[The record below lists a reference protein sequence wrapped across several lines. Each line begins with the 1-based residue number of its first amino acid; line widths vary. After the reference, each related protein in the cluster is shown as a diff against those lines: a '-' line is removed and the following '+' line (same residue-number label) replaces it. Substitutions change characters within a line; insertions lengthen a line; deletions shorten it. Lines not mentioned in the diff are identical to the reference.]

1 MINTCIGMLAHVDAG
16 KTTLTE
22 SLLYST
28 GAIRHLGRVDNRDT
42 FLDTD
47 TQERARGITIFS
59 KQAHINI
66 GERPVTLMDTPGHV
80 DFSSEMERTLQ
91 ILDYAILV
99 ISGADG
105 VQSHTDTLW
114 QLLKRYQVPVFIFV
128 NKMDQ
133 SGTNRARI
141 LEQLKNRLS
150 SSIVDFN
157 FPEQEEIALCDEEL
171 LERYL
176 AGETIETDE
185 IAMLIAQ
192 RKLFPVY
199 FGSALKMTGIDSLIS
214 GLSEYICDRMY
225 EDEFG
230 AKVYKI
236 SRDAQGNRL
245 THMKITGGKLTA
257 RMELEGLGKVNQI
270 RIYNGDKFTPVNEVT
285 AGSVCAVTGLD
296 NTYAGLSIG
305 SDADNCA
312 PVLEPVL
319 TYQLIPQNGV
329 DPVLLLP
336 KLRMLEEEDPE
347 LHIVWNELTKEIH
360 IQVMGMIQIEILTEQ
375 IKERFGIDVAFGT
388 GRIVYKETIAN
399 TVEGVGHF
407 EPLRH
412 YAEVHLIIEPLEQ
425 GSGIEYE
432 LDCPEDVLSKN
443 WQRLVL
449 THLCEKTHRGV
460 LTGSPLTDVRI
471 TLVTGRA
478 HIKHTVGGD
487 FRQATYRA
495 VRQGLMQAQSVLL
508 EPYYEFNLELPTNCV
523 GRAMTD
529 FERMYGSFTLAD
541 STGETGMSVITGTVP
556 VSTFKDYQLE
566 LTSYTK
572 GLGKITCRMAGYKPC
587 HNTDEVIAARM
598 YDPLSDT
605 HNPCDSVFC
614 AGGAG
619 YSVPWNEVFS
629 HMHMESVLAARTS
642 PSLDEY
648 AAYEEQ
654 LKKAR
659 RSGRSVSDEPI
670 GTDEIDAILKSTYY
684 SNSKKN
690 GEASRN
696 HYKKFS
702 SRRYDY
708 NPKDSSYKG
717 RETSQSTGKRYL
729 LVDGYNIIH
738 AWKELDELAA
748 INMDG
753 ARGRLLDILCNYQ
766 AMTNYYLIVVFD
778 AYRVKGHDTEI
789 SDYNN
794 IHVVYTKE
802 AETADRY
809 IEKFAHEHGRND
821 YVRVATSDGQEQI
834 IIIGQGCTLV
844 SAREFEKEVHDV
856 EESIRR
862 DYLKE

>member
-1 MINTCIGMLAHVDAG
+1 MLAHVDAG

-47 TQERARGITIFS
+47 SQERARGITIFS
-59 KQAHINI
+59 KQARIQL
-66 GERPVTLMDTPGHV
+66 GDRPVTLMDTPGHV

-133 SGTNRARI
+133 SGTNRARL

-157 FPEQEEIALCDEEL
+157 FPDYEEIALCDEAL

-176 AGETIETDE
+176 AGEQISTEET
-185 IAMLIAQ
+185 AMLIAQ
-192 RKLFPVY
+192 RKLFPAY
-199 FGSALKMTGIDSLIS
+199 FGSALKMSGVDSLID
-214 GLSEYICDRMY
+214 GLSTYICDRVY
-225 EDEFG
+225 DDTFG

-236 SRDAQGNRL
+236 SRDATGSRL
-245 THMKITGGKLTA
+245 THMKLTGGTLSA
-257 RMELEGLGKVNQI
+257 RTELDGYGKINQI
-270 RIYNGDKFTPVNEVT
+270 RIYNGEKFTSVSEVS
-285 AGSVCAVTGLD
+285 AGDVCAVTGLE
-296 NTYAGLSIG
+296 NTYAGLSLG
-305 SDADNCA
+305 NDTDTGT

-319 TYQLIPQNGV
+319 TYQLIPEDGT
-329 DPVLLLP
+329 DPVTLIP

-360 IQVMGMIQIEILTEQ
+360 IQVMGMVQIEILTEL
-375 IKERFGIDVAFGT
+375 IKSRFGVDVTFGT

-412 YAEVHLIIEPLEQ
+412 YAEVHLLIEPLEE

-432 LDCPEDVLSKN
+432 LDCPEDTLSRN

-471 TLVTGRA
+471 TLVAGRA
-478 HIKHTVGGD
+478 HLKHTVGGD

-495 VRQGLMQAQSVLL
+495 VRQGLMQAESVLL

-529 FERMYGSFTLAD
+529 FERMCGSFTLAD
-541 STGETGMSVITGTVP
+541 TASETGMSLITGIVP
-556 VSTFKDYQLE
+556 VSSFKDYQLE
-566 LTSYTK
+566 LNSYTK
-572 GLGKITCRMAGYKPC
+572 GLGKISCRMAGYKRC
-587 HNTDEVIAARM
+587 HNTEEVLAQRL

-605 HNPCDSVFC
+605 RNPCDSVFC

-619 YSVPWNEVFS
+619 YSVPWDEVFS
-629 HMHMESVLAARTS
+629 HMHIESVLAARTAS
-642 PSLDEY
+642 SNEY
-648 AAYEEQ
+648 TDYEEQ
-654 LKKAR
+654 LRKAR

-684 SNSKKN
+684 SNSKKS
-690 GEASRN
+690 GEGSRN
-696 HYKKFS
+696 HYKKYS

-717 RETSQSTGKRYL
+717 KEVSHSSGERYL
-729 LVDGYNIIH
+729 LVDGYNVIH

-766 AMTNYYLIVVFD
+766 AMTHYCLIVVFD

-789 SDYNN
+789 LDYHN

-844 SAREFEKEVHDV
+844 SAREFEQEVKEV
-856 EESIRR
+856 EEKIRKE
-862 DYLKE
+862 YLNE

>member
-192 RKLFPVY
+192 RKL
-199 FGSALKMTGIDSLIS
+199 
-214 GLSEYICDRMY
+214 
-225 EDEFG
+225 
-230 AKVYKI
+230 
-236 SRDAQGNRL
+236 GNRL

-360 IQVMGMIQIEILTEQ
+360 IQVMGMVQIEILTEQ

-529 FERMYGSFTLAD
+529 FERMYGSF
-541 STGETGMSVITGTVP
+541 
-556 VSTFKDYQLE
+556 
-566 LTSYTK
+566 
-572 GLGKITCRMAGYKPC
+572 YK
-587 HNTDEVIAARM
+587 
-598 YDPLSDT
+598 
-605 HNPCDSVFC
+605 
-614 AGGAG
+614 
-619 YSVPWNEVFS
+619 
-629 HMHMESVLAARTS
+629 
-642 PSLDEY
+642 
-648 AAYEEQ
+648 
-654 LKKAR
+654 
-659 RSGRSVSDEPI
+659 
-670 GTDEIDAILKSTYY
+670 
-684 SNSKKN
+684 
-690 GEASRN
+690 RN
-696 HYKKFS
+696 WYVC
-702 SRRYDY
+702 Y
-708 NPKDSSYKG
+708 NRNCSC
-717 RETSQSTGKRYL
+717 L
-729 LVDGYNIIH
+729 NI
-738 AWKELDELAA
+738 
-748 INMDG
+748 
-753 ARGRLLDILCNYQ
+753 
-766 AMTNYYLIVVFD
+766 
-778 AYRVKGHDTEI
+778 
-789 SDYNN
+789 
-794 IHVVYTKE
+794 
-802 AETADRY
+802 
-809 IEKFAHEHGRND
+809 
-821 YVRVATSDGQEQI
+821 
-834 IIIGQGCTLV
+834 
-844 SAREFEKEVHDV
+844 
-856 EESIRR
+856 
-862 DYLKE
+862 